1 MLISSGECTL
11 DQSIFQQITNDIRRT
26 DRSHTFYKGDDNDN
40 IVRLE

>member
-1 MLISSGECTL
+1 MLMSSGECTL

-26 DRSHTFYKGDDNDN
+26 DRSHIFYKGDDNDN